1 MVEER
6 FISSMNREQV
16 ARGNELQP
24 KPGDLI
30 LRKELL
36 QSQAGTENLEYEL
49 ACVGA
54 GVGVHFV
61 SSFFVSGCH
70 SPA

>member
-1 MVEER
+1 
-6 FISSMNREQV
+6 MNREQV
-16 ARGNELQP
+16 ARDNELQP

-36 QSQAGTENLEYEL
+36 QSQAGTENSEYEL
-49 ACVGA
+49 VCVGV
-54 GVGVHFV
+54 GVGVHFA
-61 SSFFVSGCH
+61 SSFFISGCH